1 MPDSQNVQIKPWST
15 KGLLSLGVVGT
26 YAGMWAY
33 AIYVVLN
40 GLTTTISEGSIA
52 VVDPIQFLTQFA
64 GATGVMG
71 VIVVIIIQ
79 NFFRKTEA
87 Q

>member
-1 MPDSQNVQIKPWST
+1 MPDNTNVIVKPWST
-15 KGLLSLGVVGT
+15 KGLIALGVVFT
-26 YAGMWAY
+26 YAGVWAY
-33 AIYVVLN
+33 AIYAVLRLDLN
-40 GLTTTISEGSIA
+40 VE
-52 VVDPIQFLTQFA
+52 DPITFLTQFA